1 MFHWL
6 LKKTRNRSGQDKT
19 ASGMRMANP
28 WLKHGWKQDK
38 ARSITIQSNNN
49 AKQQHATHENS
60 DRM

>member
-28 WLKHGWKQDK
+28 WLKHG
-38 ARSITIQSNNN
+38 
-49 AKQQHATHENS
+49 
-60 DRM
+60 